1 MVAGHGFDAHWMSK
15 QNVFLV
21 GLMAVGKSTVG
32 RLLAQQLGYAFY
44 DTDHI
49 IEERAGADVAWIF
62 DVEGESGFR
71 DRETQ
76 VIDELS
82 QMDAVVVATGGGA
95 VIRECNR
102 KMLTA
107 RGCVVHLDSPL
118 ERLLER
124 TQKDKKRPLL
134 QQGNPATTLRRLQA
148 EREPLYREVA
158 DYRFVTDR
166 QGPKMLVRAIIEK
179 LEEDGVI

>member
-1 MVAGHGFDAHWMSK
+1 MSK
-15 QNVFLV
+15 QNIFLV

-32 RLLAQQLGYAFY
+32 RLLAQQLGYTFY
-44 DTDHI
+44 DTDHV

-76 VIDELS
+76 VLDELTS
-82 QMDAVVVATGGGA
+82 LECVVIATGGGA
-95 VIRECNR
+95 VLRRENR
-102 KMLTA
+102 LMLST

-124 TQKDKKRPLL
+124 TQKDRKRPLL
-134 QQGNPATTLRRLQA
+134 QNGDPADTLTRLRT
-148 EREPLYREVA
+148 EREPLYQEVA

-166 QGPKMLVRAIIEK
+166 QGPRMLVRSIVEQLQK
-179 LEEDGVI
+179 DGIV